1 MTPAFSERPKWPF
14 FGLLNIFRPLC
25 SLKGVFLCKK
35 VSFATVLPTRYEHLN
50 LSVKFLF
57 WPSFGLQFYTSLSLA
72 SLGAAWCKISGL
84 IPAKKKILHFEKK
97 CSYLFVHTVAKNTI
111 AIHAACKAS
120 IWSSTYILRIL
131 IVKA

>member
-1 MTPAFSERPKWPF
+1 MLLMIQRMTPAFSERPKWPF

-84 IPAKKKILHFEKK
+84 IPAKKKIYTSKK
-97 CSYLFVHTVAKNTI
+97 NVHTFL
-111 AIHAACKAS
+111 S
-120 IWSSTYILRIL
+120 ILLRKIQFCRIL
-131 IVKA
+131 KFDFWRENS